1 MVDAL
6 VSNTCDFTVVRVRVS
21 LPAPISASENR
32 GAFLLPWPMPL
43 VITQDGSHSIL
54 SERYGVTY
62 HSRFGAITESAHVF
76 IAAGLRYKAVVQREI
91 SILETGF
98 GTGLNAFMTWLEA
111 ERRNLI
117 IRYTGLETFPV
128 SVEEARALN
137 YPAGLGC
144 PDRESDFLALH
155 TSEWDKSHLFSEHFT
170 FEKKHVRIQD
180 FVEPESVDLI
190 YFDAFAPQAQPEL
203 WTEEVFARMYR
214 SLKPD
219 GVLVTYCAQG
229 HFKRTLKKTGFLVER
244 LQGPP
249 GKREMTRALK

>member
-1 MVDAL
+1 
-6 VSNTCDFTVVRVRVS
+6 
-21 LPAPISASENR
+21 
-32 GAFLLPWPMPL
+32 MPL

-76 IAAGLRYKAVVQREI
+76 IAAGLRYKAVVQSDI
-91 SILETGF
+91 AILETGL

-111 ERRNLI
+111 ERRNLKVS
-117 IRYTGLETFPV
+117 YLGLEAFPV
-128 SVEEARALN
+128 PAEDVPRLN
-137 YPAGLGC
+137 YPAGLGH
-144 PDRESDFLALH
+144 PDREADFMRLH
-155 TSEWDKSHLFSEHFT
+155 NSEWDRPYLLSEHFT
-170 FEKKHVRIQD
+170 FEKRQTRIEQFEQPD
-180 FVEPESVDLI
+180 SFDLI
-190 YFDAFAPQAQPEL
+190 YFDAFAPQSQPEL
-203 WTEEVFARMYR
+203 WTQEVFTRMYR

-229 HFKRTLKKTGFLVER
+229 HFKRTLKKAGFAIER

>member
-1 MVDAL
+1 
-6 VSNTCDFTVVRVRVS
+6 
-21 LPAPISASENR
+21 
-32 GAFLLPWPMPL
+32 MPL

-76 IAAGLRYKAVVQREI
+76 IAAGLRYKAVVQREVA
-91 SILETGF
+91 ILETGF

-111 ERRNLI
+111 ERRNLG
-117 IRYTGLETFPV
+117 IRYTGLETYPI
-128 SVEEARALN
+128 SGEEAAALN

-144 PDRESDFLALH
+144 PGRESDFLELH
-155 TSEWDKSHLFSEHFT
+155 RCEWGVAHPLSEHFT
-170 FEKKHVRIQD
+170 FEKRRTSIQD
-180 FVEPESVDLI
+180 FEQPDSFDLI

-203 WTEEVFARMYR
+203 WTEEVFARMYGA
-214 SLKPD
+214 LKPD